1 VKVIS
6 LNLRN
11 RLLGPGGFRNILV
24 HEYLIIDR
32 NKIYD
37 ELKTGLI
44 DFEDFIKEIISWL
57 KKVK

>member
-1 VKVIS
+1 
-6 LNLRN
+6 
-11 RLLGPGGFRNILV
+11 
-24 HEYLIIDR
+24 LIIDR